1 MKKILISLA
10 AVIMSALAHAAGPSI
25 PLDSHPADVRDTN
38 SLQRGLGLYMS
49 YCMGCHGLEYAR
61 YNRVAR
67 DLSIPEDI
75 FEEYLMFTDARIGD
89 LMTIA
94 MSAEDGRRWF
104 GAPPPDLTLVNRV
117 RGSDWLY
124 TYLRAFYAD
133 SDRPFGV
140 NNAVFENV
148 GMPHV
153 LLELQGLCASAP
165 VLQRDAK
172 IDPLSGN
179 WLVKPG
185 CQEYLIEGSMTPVQ
199 FDRAVADIVNFLD
212 YVGEPFQLER
222 QRIGFFVLA
231 FLFVFLFFTI
241 LLYREYWK
249 DAH

>member
-1 MKKILISLA
+1 MKKIILIMMASMLA
-10 AVIMSALAHAAGPSI
+10 MVAQAAGPSI
-25 PLDSHPADVRDTN
+25 PLDSHPGDVRDTN

-67 DLSIPEDI
+67 DLGIPEDI

-124 TYLRAFYAD
+124 TYLRGFYAD
-133 SDRPFGV
+133 EERPFGV

-148 GMPHV
+148 GMPHA
-153 LLELQGLCASAP
+153 LLELQGLCAEP
-165 VLQRDAK
+165 LVLQRDAK

-179 WLVKPG
+179 WLIEPG

-199 FDRAVADIVNFLD
+199 FDRAVADMVNFLD
-212 YVGEPFQLER
+212 YMGEPFQLER
-222 QRIGFFVLA
+222 QRIGIFVLA